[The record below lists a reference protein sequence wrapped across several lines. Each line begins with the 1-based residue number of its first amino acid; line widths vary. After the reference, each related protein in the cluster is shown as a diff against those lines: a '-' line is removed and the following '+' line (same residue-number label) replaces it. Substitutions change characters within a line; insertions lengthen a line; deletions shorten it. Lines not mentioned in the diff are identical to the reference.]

1 MLILKWGIQL
11 LFLFGLCTTAY
22 GAQLEAEEQLDRLV
36 EKFAVELKALNL
48 SIWSNPEV
56 GLQETHA
63 ASVLSSFLE
72 KHGFSVKKSV
82 AGLSTSFLATAG
94 TGKPVIGILAEY
106 DALPGLS
113 QAATPDCRPRKG
125 APAGSSLDI
134 GHGCGHSVY
143 ATGSV
148 GAAVAAYRAM
158 KAAGL
163 KGTIRLYGTPAE
175 ETMIGKVVMSRA
187 GLFDDVDAVLH
198 WHVSQSNGVMYGTS
212 KAAVSVKFRFTG
224 QTAHA
229 AVHPEFGR
237 SALDAVELMNIGANF
252 LREHLRLD
260 VRFHY
265 VITGGGEHPNVVPAR
280 AEVWYYI
287 RADDQKHMKQVYER
301 IVGVAKGAALMT
313 GTELTVSPITNVF
326 ELLPNRPLAEL
337 LHRQFSI
344 VGPPQFSE
352 NEIDFGREMQRN
364 FGVSPQ
370 KVLARNVDPLPQYP
384 YQGLASSD
392 VGNVSWLVP
401 TAGVY
406 VAAVPKKLPMHSWC
420 VVAATGMSIGE
431 KAMITAARILGR
443 TVVFLFKNPIQLE
456 KIRKDFLYRRDSG
469 NIPVSVLPE
478 THKVPGMVLD
488 D

>member
-1 MLILKWGIQL
+1 M
-11 LFLFGLCTTAY
+11 
-22 GAQLEAEEQLDRLV
+22 DRLV
-36 EKFAVELKALNL
+36 EQIAVDLKALNL

-63 ASVLSSFLE
+63 AEVLSSYLE
-72 KHGFSVKKSV
+72 QYGFSVKRGV
-82 AGLSTSFLATAG
+82 AGLPTAFMATAG
-94 TGKPVIGILAEY
+94 TGKPVIGIFAEY

-125 APAGSSLDI
+125 ALGGSRFDI

-143 ATGSV
+143 GAGSV
-148 GAAVAAYRAM
+148 GAAVAAYMAM

-163 KGTIRLYGTPAE
+163 NGTIRLYGTPAE
-175 ETMIGKVVMSRA
+175 ETMIGKVVMTRA

-212 KAAVSVKFRFTG
+212 KAAVSVKFRFSG
-224 QTAHA
+224 KAAHA

-237 SALDAVELMNIGANF
+237 SALDAVELMNIGANY
-252 LREHLRLD
+252 LREHLRQD

-265 VITGGGEHPNVVPAR
+265 VITGGGQQPNVVPAK

-287 RADDQKHMKQVYER
+287 RADDQSYVKQVYER
-301 IVGVAKGAALMT
+301 IVRVAKGAAMMT
-313 GTELTVSPITNVF
+313 GTEMTPSPITNVF
-326 ELLPNRPLAEL
+326 EILPNHPLAEL

-344 VGPPQFSE
+344 VGAPKFSDKE
-352 NEIDFGREMQRN
+352 RNFARAMQRN
-364 FGVSPQ
+364 FGVAPK
-370 KVLARNVDPLPQYP
+370 KVLAQHVDALPRYP
-384 YQGLASSD
+384 YRGSSSSD

-401 TAGVY
+401 TAGIY

-431 KAMITAARILGR
+431 KAMTVAARILGR
-443 TVVFLFKNPIQLE
+443 TVVSLFKNPAQLQ
-456 KIRKDFLYRRDSG
+456 KIRQDFLSRRNRGS
-469 NIPVSVLPE
+469 IPLSVLPE
-478 THKVPGMVLD
+478 VHKVPEKDLAK
-488 D
+488 